1 MTTIPAVQLVDL
13 VSESTSLSREDA
25 TAVILSGRVAVNGAV
40 IEQPE
45 LILPLPQEQSPKVE
59 IDSKLVNFVY
69 A

>member
-1 MTTIPAVQLVDL
+1 MTIPAILLVDL
-13 VSESTSLSREDA
+13 VRESTNLSREAA
-25 TAVILSGRVAVNGAV
+25 TAVILAGRVVVNGAV
-40 IEQPE
+40 IQQPE

>member
-1 MTTIPAVQLVDL
+1 MTIPAILLVDL
-13 VSESTSLSREDA
+13 VRESTSLSREAA
-25 TAVILSGRVAVNGAV
+25 TAVILAGRVVVNGAV
-40 IEQPE
+40 IQQPE